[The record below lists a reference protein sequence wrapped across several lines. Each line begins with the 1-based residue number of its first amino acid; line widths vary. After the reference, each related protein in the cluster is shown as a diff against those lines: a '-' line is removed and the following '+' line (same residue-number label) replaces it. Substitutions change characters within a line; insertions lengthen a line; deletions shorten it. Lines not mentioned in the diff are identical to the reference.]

1 MKRLR
6 LVGVSHRTAPV
17 EWRERLAVP
26 DDRLPALVERL
37 RARAAVEEAVVLSTC
52 NRVEVYA
59 VTEADDAVRLRGEV
73 AQWHSDPRLAET
85 FYQHDDDAAVRH
97 LFRVAAGLDS
107 LVIGEAEIL
116 GQVRRAYDLAKQAGA
131 TGKLTNVLFQR
142 AMYVGKAVRTQTK
155 ISEGPTSVPS
165 LAVSLAERIFG
176 DLAACRALVVGAGA
190 MAELALRALKSQK
203 VAELVVANRTAEKA
217 AALAQA
223 IGARAALFADL
234 SKELARA
241 DIVLCSTGSPE
252 FIFREPQVAAALH
265 ERRGRS
271 LFFID
276 IAVPRDVDPAVDALD
291 NVYLYNVDD
300 LEGLV
305 AESRGRRE
313 TEILRAGSL
322 ADVKAGEFAPWYESW
337 RAGVRAALR
346 HGDRDMATAEMEAN
360 G

>member
-6 LVGVSHRTAPV
+6 LLGVSHRTAPV

-59 VTEADDAVRLRGEV
+59 VTEVEDAAVLRAEV
-73 AQWHSDPRLAET
+73 AGWHDDPRLAET
-85 FYQHDDDAAVRH
+85 FYQHDDAAAVRH

-116 GQVRRAYDLAKQAGA
+116 GQVKRAYDLARQSGA

-142 AMYVGKAVRTQTK
+142 AIYVGKAVRTLTK

-176 DLAACRALVVGAGA
+176 ELNTCRALVVGAGA

-203 VAELVVANRTAEKA
+203 VGELVVANRTAEKA

-223 IGARAALFADL
+223 IGARSAPFDDL
-234 SKELARA
+234 NKELVRA
-241 DIVLCSTGSPE
+241 DIVLCSTGSPD
-252 FIFREPQVAAALH
+252 FIFRPDQVAAALR

-313 TEILRAGSL
+313 TEIQRADGL
-322 ADVKAGEFAPWYESW
+322 ADAKAGEFAPWYDSW
-337 RAGVRAALR
+337 RAGARAALR
-346 HGDRDMATAEMEAN
+346 HGDREVAATEMEAH

>member
-6 LVGVSHRTAPV
+6 LLGVSHRTAPV

-59 VTEADDAVRLRGEV
+59 VTEAEDVAPLRDEV
-73 AQWHSDPRLAET
+73 AQWHNDPRLTET
-85 FYQHDDDAAVRH
+85 FYFHEDEAAVRH
-97 LFRVAAGLDS
+97 LFHVAAGLDS

-116 GQVRRAYDLAKQAGA
+116 GQVKRAYDLAKQAGA

-142 AMYVGKAVRTQTK
+142 AIHVGKAVRTQTK

-176 DLAACRALVVGAGA
+176 DLNACRALVVGAGA
-190 MAELALRALKSQK
+190 MADLALRALKSQK
-203 VAELVVANRTAEKA
+203 VAELVVVNRTLDKA
-217 AALAQA
+217 VALAQT
-223 IGARAALFADL
+223 IGARPAPFADL
-234 SKELARA
+234 DKELVHA
-241 DIVLCSTGSPE
+241 DIVLCSTGSPD
-252 FIFREPQVAAALH
+252 FIFRADRVAAALH

-313 TEILRAGSL
+313 TEIQRADAL
-322 ADVKAGEFAPWYESW
+322 ANALAGEFAPWYGSW

-346 HGDRDMATAEMEAN
+346 HGDRDLAATKMEAS